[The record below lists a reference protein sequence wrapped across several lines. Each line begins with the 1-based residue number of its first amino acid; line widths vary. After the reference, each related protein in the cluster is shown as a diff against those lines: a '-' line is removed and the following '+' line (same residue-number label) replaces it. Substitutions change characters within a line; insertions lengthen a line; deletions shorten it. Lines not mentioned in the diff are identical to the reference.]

1 MHDLSSTATMA
12 SILPPLLKL
21 SWKARV
27 TVTAVFTTLHSVL
40 FLFILVQII
49 LTVYHRYK
57 IFSYRMVVFLL
68 CLSWAALRVVMFG
81 LYFNPSLCSVA
92 FDLSA
97 ALYWL
102 LYALPVCFQF
112 AALSLFALYF
122 LQVVVKR
129 RAHDVVCG
137 FVLRRLLYYVCGIIN
152 LIFLASNTALSIVEY
167 HEFNS
172 QRYPDDTSVP
182 NKEVFVQ
189 PKNSANLYARV
200 VITEG
205 LFLIVAI
212 IIGICIMKI
221 AKDSSVRGTLEMQG
235 MSVMVSTIV
244 AGLLVL
250 LYLGRTIYNVV
261 ALGKRKNVYSFGN
274 DWPMT
279 SDEAEY
285 GGDVGTGFVTFSV
298 AVTIWESIP
307 TFLVTLYFRVKKPDS
322 VITDKV
328 VTSSHFKKPEF
339 ERPLMAS
346 NLRSPNTPTGLSRYG
361 TASTSSSYRNAC
373 SWSSGY
379 QSAHNEPRF
388 SINKGDCIG

>member
-122 LQVVVKR
+122 LQVSSMT
-129 RAHDVVCG
+129 
-137 FVLRRLLYYVCGIIN
+137 LL
-152 LIFLASNTALSIVEY
+152 LS
-167 HEFNS
+167 
-172 QRYPDDTSVP
+172 
-182 NKEVFVQ
+182 
-189 PKNSANLYARV
+189 
-200 VITEG
+200 
-205 LFLIVAI
+205 
-212 IIGICIMKI
+212 
-221 AKDSSVRGTLEMQG
+221 
-235 MSVMVSTIV
+235 
-244 AGLLVL
+244 
-250 LYLGRTIYNVV
+250 
-261 ALGKRKNVYSFGN
+261 
-274 DWPMT
+274 
-279 SDEAEY
+279 
-285 GGDVGTGFVTFSV
+285 
-298 AVTIWESIP
+298 
-307 TFLVTLYFRVKKPDS
+307 
-322 VITDKV
+322 
-328 VTSSHFKKPEF
+328 
-339 ERPLMAS
+339 
-346 NLRSPNTPTGLSRYG
+346 
-361 TASTSSSYRNAC
+361 
-373 SWSSGY
+373 
-379 QSAHNEPRF
+379 
-388 SINKGDCIG
+388 